1 MATGQRSFV
10 SPTGGMSSTLGR
22 EYWTSRY
29 VTGSMPAQER
39 RLQMVSRVT
48 LDQTLEVWKISGMI
62 RRMADD
68 LAQVL
73 KNAARL
79 ADEAAEALRRGDS
92 EAAHRLQREAES
104 AWWRARRLGQR
115 QAQRPARVRAP
126 SARERAVTALTEL
139 SVPSSPKQIAAYA
152 EARTGEQ
159 FDVRAL
165 ASIRRD
171 EYRSWISG
179 SKRDTYLV
187 PGLEGPWFV
196 AGRGRLALS
205 HWPLWQRIVGPL
217 SPRADHLR
225 LCLQLI
231 GQIEN
236 AGRKGEM
243 EMRMR
248 NLLAQYASSVPGAS
262 EDVWASSQGLDMSR
276 VRAAVVAEQELIE
289 TEDENS
295 RKREAERAMR
305 KLSDEQLIWGGSM
318 PQIVAGRSA

>member
-1 MATGQRSFV
+1 
-10 SPTGGMSSTLGR
+10 
-22 EYWTSRY
+22 
-29 VTGSMPAQER
+29 
-39 RLQMVSRVT
+39 
-48 LDQTLEVWKISGMI
+48 
-62 RRMADD
+62 MADD
-68 LAQVL
+68 LAQL
-73 KNAARL
+73 LNKAARL

-92 EAAHRLQREAES
+92 EAAHRLQREAEN

-115 QAQRPARVRAP
+115 QAQRPARIRPP

-139 SVPSSPKQIAAYA
+139 GVPSSPKQIAAYA

-159 FDVRAL
+159 LDVRAL

-171 EYRSWISG
+171 EYRSWVSG

-231 GQIEN
+231 EQIES

-243 EMRMR
+243 GLSIR
-248 NLLAQYASSVPGAS
+248 NLLAQYASSVPGAF
-262 EDVWASSQGLDMSR
+262 EDAWTSGKDLDLPR
-276 VRAAVVAEQELIE
+276 VRAAAVAELELIQ

-305 KLSDEQLIWGGSM
+305 KLNDEQLIWGGSM
-318 PQIVAGRSA
+318 PQVVAGRSA